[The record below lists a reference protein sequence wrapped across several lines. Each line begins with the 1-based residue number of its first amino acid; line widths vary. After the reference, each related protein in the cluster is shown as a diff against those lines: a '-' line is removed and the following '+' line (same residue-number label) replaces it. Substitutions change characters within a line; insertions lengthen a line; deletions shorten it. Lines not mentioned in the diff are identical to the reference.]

1 MVNFAHIL
9 SAFNRL
15 DGHSIR
21 TPLLESDAINQHFA
35 GRILFKTEALQR
47 TGSFKFR
54 GAYNKL
60 SKLAQQGINGVVAYS
75 SGNHA
80 QGVALAARL
89 LGMTAVIIMPE
100 DAPAIKINNT
110 KQLGAEVVLYER
122 YTQAREAIGDQIAK
136 ERNLSL
142 VKPYDDEDIIAGQG
156 TVGLEIV
163 QQLNIL
169 GLVPDQL
176 IAPCGG
182 GGLISG
188 TAIALHQTFADC
200 QIYCAEP
207 EHFDDAARSLATG
220 HHQTNDPNARSI
232 CDAIVTPT
240 PGQLTLPIMQAH
252 LTGGLVA
259 KDQNV
264 LQAMAMC
271 MQDLKTV
278 IEPGGCVG
286 LAALLDGQ
294 LDTQEKLTV
303 VVLSGGNADTGMLQR
318 ALATGSDQMI

>member
-1 MVNFAHIL
+1 MVSFAHIL

-21 TPLLESDAINQHFA
+21 TPLLESEAINEHFG

-54 GAYNKL
+54 GAFNKL
-60 SKLAQQGINGVVAYS
+60 SILASQGVKDVVAYS

-89 LGMTAVIIMPE
+89 LDMNAVIIMPA
-100 DAPAIKINNT
+100 DAPTIKIENT
-110 KQLGAEVVLYER
+110 KQLGAEVILYDR
-122 YTQAREAIGDQIAK
+122 YTQAREVIGDEIAK
-136 ERNLSL
+136 QRNLSL

-169 GLVPDQL
+169 GLIPDQL
-176 IAPCGG
+176 VAPCGG

-188 TAIALHQTFADC
+188 TAIAVHQSFADC

-207 EHFDDAARSLATG
+207 EDFDDTARSLSAG
-220 HHQTNDPNARSI
+220 QHQTNNPNARSI

-240 PGQLTLPIMQAH
+240 PGELTLPIMQAH
-252 LTGGLVA
+252 LSAGLVA
-259 KDQNV
+259 SEDSV
-264 LQAMAMC
+264 LRAMTMC
-271 MQDLKTV
+271 MQNLKAV
-278 IEPGGCVG
+278 VEPGGCVALG
-286 LAALLDGQ
+286 ALLNGQ
-294 LDTQEKLTV
+294 LDTVGKTTV
-303 VVLSGGNADTGMLQR
+303 VVLSGGNADIEMLSK
-318 ALATGSDQMI
+318 ALEKGVR

>member
-21 TPLLESDAINQHFA
+21 TPLLESEAINQHFG
-35 GRILFKTEALQR
+35 GRVLFKTEALQR

-54 GAYNKL
+54 GAFNKL
-60 SKLAQQGINGVVAYS
+60 SKLAQEGVNGVVAYS

-80 QGVALAARL
+80 QGVALTARQL
-89 LGMTAVIIMPE
+89 NMQAVIIMPE

-110 KQLGAEVVLYER
+110 KQLGAEVILYDR
-122 YTQAREAIGDQIAK
+122 YTQAREEIGDQLAAS
-136 ERNLSL
+136 RNLTL

-188 TAIALHQTFADC
+188 TAIAMHQTFPDC
-200 QIYCAEP
+200 HIYCAEP
-207 EHFDDAARSLATG
+207 DNFDDTARSLATG
-220 HHQTNDPNARSI
+220 SHQSNDPNARSI

-240 PGQLTLPIMQAH
+240 PGKLTFPIMQKH
-252 LTGGLVA
+252 LQGGLIA
-259 KDQNV
+259 KEQDV
-264 LQAMAMC
+264 MQAMTMC
-271 MQDLKTV
+271 MQNLKTV

-286 LAALLDGQ
+286 LGALLDGQ
-294 LDTQEKLTV
+294 LDTADKTTV
-303 VVLSGGNADTGMLQR
+303 VVLSGGNADTEMLQR
-318 ALATGSDQMI
+318 ALGSDAAC

>member
-1 MVNFAHIL
+1 MLKYAHIL

-21 TPLLESDAINQHFA
+21 TPLLESEAINQRLG
-35 GRILFKTEALQR
+35 GRILFKCEALQR

-60 SKLAQQGINGVVAYS
+60 RLLADEGVSGVVAYS

-80 QGVALAARL
+80 QGVALAAQL
-89 LGMTAVIIMPE
+89 LGMVAVIVMPA

-110 KQLGAEVVLYER
+110 RRLGAEVVLYDR
-122 YTQAREAIGDQIAK
+122 YTQAREEIGDRLATQ
-136 ERNLSL
+136 RNLSL
-142 VKPYDDEDIIAGQG
+142 VKPYDDLDIIAGQG

-169 GLVPDQL
+169 GLTPDQL

-188 TAIALHQTFADC
+188 TAVAVHQSFAEC
-200 QIYCAEP
+200 QIFSAEP
-207 EHFDDAARSLATG
+207 EHFDDTARSLARGT
-220 HHQTNDPNARSI
+220 HQVNDAQARSI

-240 PGQLTLPIMQAH
+240 PGQLTLPIMLEH
-252 LTGGLVA
+252 LHAGLRA
-259 KDQNV
+259 TDQQV
-264 LQAMAMC
+264 LQAMALC
-271 MQDLKTV
+271 MQELKTIV
-278 IEPGGCVG
+278 EPGGCVS
-286 LAALLDGQ
+286 LAALLAGE
-294 LDTQEKLTV
+294 LDSANKITV
-303 VVLSGGNADTGMLQR
+303 VVLSGGNADNDMLQS
-318 ALATGSDQMI
+318 AMTFQAN